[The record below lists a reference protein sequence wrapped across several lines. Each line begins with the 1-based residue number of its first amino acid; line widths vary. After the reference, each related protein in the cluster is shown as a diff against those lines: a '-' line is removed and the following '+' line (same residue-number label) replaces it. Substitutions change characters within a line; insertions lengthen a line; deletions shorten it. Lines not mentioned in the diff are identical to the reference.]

1 MFTTGSKLLI
11 GSAFAA
17 AIFATV
23 YGVTQQEPM
32 GTIGLISAAVG
43 LTLLAAINVFVRD
56 SNVSAMDHDAFESS
70 AAARASARPTLWPLL
85 IGLAGT
91 TITLGLI
98 TNRTFFI
105 IGLAALLA
113 GGLGWLVQNW
123 SEQTSVDEAFNSR
136 ARNALVD
143 PIELPIIG
151 AVGAGIVIYS
161 FSRVM
166 LGLPSKTA
174 TVVAFGVV
182 AAVVLFVGA
191 LIGLKRGV
199 SRTTLTGTFG
209 VAAVVLI
216 AGGAFAGLNGER
228 ETHPHETPGDIA
240 DADECGPE
248 ETEVDEHASQ
258 TVAGKASVAAEIV
271 FDGRAL
277 VHDLTDDSDYPAGL
291 TVPRATPVNFL
302 FRNDSD
308 DTVRLAIEMHPRLD
322 DNGQPIGP
330 VRVCTPLGE
339 PDSTQFLTL
348 NFAMPSSAVPDGY
361 YFTVPG
367 TDARLEVVV
376 P

>member
-17 AIFATV
+17 ALFATV
-23 YGVTQQEPM
+23 YGITQQEPL

-43 LTLLAAINVFVRD
+43 LTLLAAINVFARD
-56 SNVSAMDHDAFESS
+56 SNVSAMDHGAFEAS
-70 AAARASARPTLWPLL
+70 AAARNSAQPTLWPLL

-105 IGLAALLA
+105 LGVAALLA

-123 SEQTSVDEAFNSR
+123 SEQRSVDPTFNSR

-143 PIELPIIG
+143 PLELPIVG
-151 AVGAGIVIYS
+151 AVGAGIIIYA

-174 TVVAFGVV
+174 TVIAFGVV

-216 AGGAFAGLNGER
+216 AGGAVAGLKGER
-228 ETHPHETPGDIA
+228 EIHPHETPGDIA
-240 DADECGPE
+240 EADECGPE
-248 ETEVDEHASQ
+248 ETEVDERASQ
-258 TVAGKASVAAEIV
+258 TVAGKASVAAEII
-271 FDGRAL
+271 FDGEAL
-277 VHDLTDDSDYPAGL
+277 TFDLEGDYDDAATL
-291 TVPRATPVNFL
+291 TVPRATPANIL
-302 FRNDSD
+302 FRNESND
-308 DTVRLAIEMHPRLD
+308 DVRLAIEMHPRLD
-322 DNGQPIGP
+322 DTGQPIGP
-330 VRVCTPLGE
+330 ERVCTPLGE

-348 NFAMPSSAVPDGY
+348 YFAMPSYAVPDGY
-361 YFTVPG
+361 FFTVPG
-367 TDARLEVVV
+367 TDARLEVIV